1 MLSKSVVTFFLDFG
15 TYLFTLIGLI
25 LSDEF
30 REYEQTGSVS
40 GIDIPDLPTLV
51 VGGAVGFIALYL
63 FDHGG
68 EADIRR
74 KRFPKRAAFALG
86 LGLMGRVL
94 ASFVLDMLKVMVGV

>member
-1 MLSKSVVTFFLDFG
+1 MLNRSVINFFLDFG
-15 TYLFTLIGLI
+15 TYLFSVAGLM

-30 REYEQTGSVS
+30 REYEQTGAVS
-40 GIDIPDLPTLV
+40 GISVPNPPTLI
-51 VGGAVGFIALYL
+51 VGCAVAFVALYL

-68 EADIRR
+68 DAETRR

-94 ASFVLDMLKVMVGV
+94 ASVVLDVLKGIIGG